1 MKKHLLIIF
10 IAICSLQ
17 VFAQDQILGTYWSPK
32 KDGQIIIYKE
42 KDQYFGK
49 ISPNFGKPSKDT
61 KNPDQK
67 LRSRD
72 MQGLVIL
79 TNFKY
84 QDGKWVDGQ
93 IYDPNSGKTYSCTMY
108 FDKNDTKHL
117 NIRGYI
123 GISLLGRSEVFE
135 RIENTK

>member
-1 MKKHLLIIF
+1 MKKHLLTIF

-42 KDQYFGK
+42 KEKYFGK

-61 KNPDQK
+61 KNPDPK
-67 LRSRD
+67 LRNRD

-84 QDGKWVDGQ
+84 QDNKWVDGQ
-93 IYDPNSGKTYSCTMY
+93 IYDPDSGKTYSCTIF
-108 FDKNDTKHL
+108 FDKNDTQHL

-123 GISLLGRSEVFE
+123 GISLFGRNEIFE